1 MAVTDEM
8 VCFSLYAASRA
19 TTQAYR
25 ELLEPH
31 GLTYAQ
37 YLVLVVL
44 WTEGER
50 SVRELGEALQLDS
63 GTLSPM
69 LRRMETAGLV
79 ERRRTSSDER
89 VVTVS
94 ATARGAALQDELA
107 HVPACVFAGTGIG
120 SAQEARALIGT
131 LQELTRTLR
140 TVPRHRDARSAAAL
154 AAGTA

>member
-25 ELLEPH
+25 ELLEPF

-50 SVRELGEALQLDS
+50 SVRQLGEALQLDS

-69 LRRMETAGLV
+69 LRRMEAAGLV
-79 ERRRTSSDER
+79 ERRRTGADER
-89 VVTVS
+89 VVTIS
-94 ATARGAALQDELA
+94 PTARGAALQAELA
-107 HVPACVFAGTGIG
+107 HVPACVFAGTGLG
-120 SAQEARALIGT
+120 SAEDARALIAT
-131 LQELTRTLR
+131 LQELTRALRSVPRTAAAPEAR
-140 TVPRHRDARSAAAL
+140 TV
-154 AAGTA
+154 